1 MDLNIMKTNMK
12 LWKKLSLVI
21 GISIVIPVLIASY
34 FFTTNSL
41 DNTRGNI
48 YKKNENIAQN
58 VKARIETTLNGV
70 ETILKTIR
78 NIDTVKSVNPN
89 AIAWQDGMFKNII
102 SNYQSIDEI
111 FITNQK
117 YKLIYSTLENK
128 GRLENKYFNN
138 SGKKY
143 NKFNNQITIL
153 TYPIRQEE
161 KVVGYVGA
169 KVNLAFIK
177 SIFKNVNQNGE
188 NYLISTQGDILLH
201 LNEEKIDIKYPI
213 FTKVNNKQEQT
224 KEIEIDGTTELV
236 NYKKINNTR
245 WGVAV
250 HLPTKVAYKNIRKTQ
265 IFSIIIIISVIILA
279 VVISL
284 LLSNYISERILKVVD
299 FAKELAKGNLNT
311 DSITQESDDE
321 IGELESSLNKMKQD
335 LKNIVSDLYAQIE
348 ELSHHS
354 QDLSVVSQ
362 ESGHIVENTR
372 KNLESLYSG
381 IEEVSSNNE
390 EVTAL
395 AQETNSK
402 TQVGEANINRTISKM
417 EEINKSVI
425 RSQSKIN
432 NLNDISGEISNIL
445 EIINSIAKQTN
456 LLALNASIEAAKA
469 REAGQGFAVV
479 AQEIRSLAEDTT
491 GATEKIEDLVEE
503 TYKQSKNS
511 LEAIDEVKSK
521 TEIGRKEAKETGEI
535 FVEISNSIEET
546 SVNIQHSSEVSQD
559 LVYESEEIKETSKKV
574 DQISEKMESSASD
587 LAIMAEKLEKTINN
601 FDF

>member
-1 MDLNIMKTNMK
+1 MK